1 MTHPLSA
8 QYPTTEVTLD
18 VTPGTAHGHTLR
30 RTPAA
35 PPSVSPCPLAIARA
49 PPAPLSPTPQG
60 SGQSC
65 CPCQGCFLLLCSSPR
80 PLLVP
85 LRISCCQGPWPG
97 THRSG
102 PRASQ
107 QEPGAPLPPHSGWTH
122 GIFPIQF
129 PSLSHCPTTT
139 PRAPGPGSPGGAPVG
154 SLEEADS
161 IV

>member
-65 CPCQGCFLLLCSSPR
+65 CPMSRLFPVVVLKSSATACSSKDFLLSG
-80 PLLVP
+80 PLAWDTP
-85 LRISCCQGPWPG
+85 LRPKSQPAGARGPSAPSFWLDPWDFP
-97 THRSG
+97 HSV
-102 PRASQ
+102 PQ
-107 QEPGAPLPPHSGWTH
+107 PQPLPHNHTQSARPG
-122 GIFPIQF
+122 FP
-129 PSLSHCPTTT
+129 
-139 PRAPGPGSPGGAPVG
+139 RRGACG
-154 SLEEADS
+154 QLGRS
-161 IV
+161 